1 MVTVVFGHLEVWI
14 LQRWFRDSKPT
25 KTLILRPSKPRKQ
38 IGTEENTLEI
48 TVLMQEY
55 GVVTGEQKY
64 IEIERMSDLRKN
76 PLN

>member
-1 MVTVVFGHLEVWI
+1 MDLTEVVQRLKTNKNSHLETI
-14 LQRWFRDSKPT
+14 ETP
-25 KTLILRPSKPRKQ
+25 KTVRN
-38 IGTEENTLEI
+38 IGNTLEI
-48 TVLMQEY
+48 TILMQEY